1 MRAWAKDI
9 YTGLRNNFGESVQFN
24 GGGEGWPWSL
34 GQGLC
39 GLVPLAR
46 IGVLEDISSAYSGT
60 SWGWRGSYMV
70 KQGVKSVNCQ
80 DNKFLLGLMLVQLAS
95 QHQVGSGKGTDF

>member
-1 MRAWAKDI
+1 VH
-9 YTGLRNNFGESVQFN
+9 GQRNNFGESVQFN

-46 IGVLEDISSAYSGT
+46 TGVLEDISSAYSGT

-70 KQGVKSVNCQ
+70 KQGVNTGNEYPSKSTS
-80 DNKFLLGLMLVQLAS
+80 GR
-95 QHQVGSGKGTDF
+95 GSPGSC